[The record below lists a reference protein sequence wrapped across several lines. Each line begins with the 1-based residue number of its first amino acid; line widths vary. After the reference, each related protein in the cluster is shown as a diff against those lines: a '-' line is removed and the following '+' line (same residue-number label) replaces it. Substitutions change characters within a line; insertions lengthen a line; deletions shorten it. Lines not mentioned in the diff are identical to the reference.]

1 VPVIGESPGAAVQPP
16 VLSGHDLEDV
26 DQVVF
31 GAITLAQL
39 HKQVGDTVSVSS
51 GTGAATQLRIVGTA
65 TMPTIGGPGPHLE
78 MGTGAVLPDRLIPAA
93 LKNPFNDPTPGPESV
108 FVNLRPDANR
118 AAAQR
123 SLQQIAQ
130 ATSNTF
136 NFGVFVGPV
145 LRPAE
150 IVNYRSLGTT
160 PALLGAALAVGAVIA
175 LTLTLVASVRRRRRE
190 LAVLRTLGFTARQLA
205 ATAAWQSSV
214 AVLLGTIVGLP
225 VGVALGRALWDL
237 FAGEIHAVPSP
248 TVPGMWLVLIA
259 VAAMVL
265 ANVVA
270 AVPGRIA
277 ARTPTVGF
285 LRAE

>member
-1 VPVIGESPGAAVQPP
+1 M
-16 VLSGHDLEDV
+16 LSGHRLEDV

-78 MGTGAVLPDRLIPAA
+78 MGTGAVLPDNLIPAA

-108 FVNLRPDANR
+108 FVNLRPGANR

-160 PALLGAALAVGAVIA
+160 PALLGAALALGAVIA
-175 LTLTLVASVRRRRRE
+175 LTLALVASVRRRRRE

-248 TVPGMWLVLIA
+248 TVPGMWLVLIG
-259 VAAMVL
+259 VAAIVL

-277 ARTPTVGF
+277 ARTPAVGF